1 MASRYLLSGL
11 GRCAICGSRIVSV
24 GGTKG
29 NGATRKSTPMYG
41 CSHHHNRGSAV
52 CANKHKV
59 YQDEAETAVLEG
71 IGKQILTP
79 EAVDYVVGQAL
90 QNLKLALKR
99 PDNRQEQIKGLQAD
113 LTESKRILER
123 LSQALVN
130 TNTPLATVLEM
141 LAKQED
147 RKKKLELEL
156 ENLKRVIRPSTFDE
170 KRLRML
176 LASRM
181 ADFRG
186 LMLGDVVT
194 ARKAL
199 GGLLDGDI
207 LFSPVVRDGAKTL
220 AFSGKTKAGAFL
232 APAFDVHLAKLHG
245 ARPDNHIRMASP
257 RGFEPRLPP

>member
-1 MASRYLLSGL
+1 
-11 GRCAICGSRIVSV
+11 
-24 GGTKG
+24 
-29 NGATRKSTPMYG
+29 MYG

-59 YQDEAETAVLEG
+59 YQEEAETAVLEG

-79 EAVDYVVGQAL
+79 EAVDYIVGQAL

-99 PDNRQEQIKGLQAD
+99 PDDRQEKIKGLRAD

-156 ENLKRVIRPSTFDE
+156 ENLQRVIRPSTFDE
-170 KRLRML
+170 KRLRTL

-186 LMLGDVVT
+186 LMLGDVAA

-199 GGLLDGDI
+199 LELLDGDI
-207 LFSPVVRDGAKTL
+207 VFAPVVRDGAKTL
-220 AFSGKTKAGAFL
+220 AFSGKTKAGAFW
-232 APAFDVHLAKLHG
+232 APAFAVQLSALPG
-245 ARPDNHIRMASP
+245 TRPDNHMTMASP
-257 RGFEPRLPP
+257 RGFEPRYLP